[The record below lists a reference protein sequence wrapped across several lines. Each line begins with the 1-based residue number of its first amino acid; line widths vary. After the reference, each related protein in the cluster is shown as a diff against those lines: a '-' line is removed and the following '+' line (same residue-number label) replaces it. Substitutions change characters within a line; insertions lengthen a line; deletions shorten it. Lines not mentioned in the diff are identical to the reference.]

1 MLFVPWTHHD
11 KPAFILLR
19 IPFQKRLPMEPSP
32 HRRQQRPQGHGL
44 RHVIKIMACGGM
56 IGTAILFPL
65 ADAEGLWL
73 RAV

>member
-1 MLFVPWTHHD
+1 
-11 KPAFILLR
+11 
-19 IPFQKRLPMEPSP
+19 MESNPC
-32 HRRQQRPQGHGL
+32 HRQQQPPGHGL